1 MQDVQQPPVPTGY
14 EAAAQLVDTLNA
26 AGINATSDP
35 RSALPPCV
43 LVPPPISDLQVGMC
57 SQYCSFDI
65 YVLAP
70 GTANA
75 NSFRLLEWLS
85 YWVRKA
91 LPNITAQYPSQYNL
105 SADSPPLPAYRLPIE
120 IGV

>member
-1 MQDVQQPPVPTGY
+1 MDVQQPPVPTGY
-14 EAAAQLVDTLNA
+14 EAAQQLVTALVA

-35 RSALPPCV
+35 RAALPPCV
-43 LVPPPISDLQVGMC
+43 LVPPPIGDFTQGMC
-57 SQYCSFDI
+57 SQYCTFDL

-70 GTANA
+70 GLG
-75 NSFRLLEWLS
+75 NSDAFKQLEWLA

-91 LPNITAQYPSQYNL
+91 LPNITAQYPSQYSL
-105 SADSPPLPAYRLPIE
+105 SPDSPSLPAYRIQIE

>member
-1 MQDVQQPPVPTGY
+1 MEILQPPVPTGY
-14 EAAAQLVDTLNA
+14 EAAALLVETLSA
-26 AGINATSDP
+26 AGIFATSDP
-35 RSALPPCV
+35 RSATPPCV
-43 LVPPPISDLQVGMC
+43 FIPPPSSNLQQGMC
-57 SQYCSFDI
+57 SQWCSFDI

-75 NSFRLLEWLS
+75 DAFKMLEHLS

-91 LPNITAQYPSQYNL
+91 LPNITAQIPSQYNL
-105 SADSPPLPAYRLPIE
+105 SADSPSLPAYRLPIE

>member
-1 MQDVQQPPVPTGY
+1 MDVQQPPVPTGY
-14 EAAAQLVDTLNA
+14 EAAQQLVEALVA

-43 LVPPPISDLQVGMC
+43 LVPPPVGDFQTGMC
-57 SQYCSFDI
+57 SQWCAFEI

-70 GTANA
+70 GTG
-75 NSFRLLEWLS
+75 NSDAFKQLEWLA
-85 YWVRKA
+85 YWTRQA
-91 LPNITAQYPSQYNL
+91 LPNITAQYPSQYSL
-105 SADSPPLPAYRLPIE
+105 TPDSPSLPAYRMSIE